1 MRTSGS
7 ILPRESS
14 ESEIP
19 ARFAHRLLWPS
30 HDTAKRK
37 GPHRQT
43 RMRVL
48 HRDPKTGEI
57 KVRVENP
64 DDLWHLHNLLQPSDL
79 VRASTYRREDV
90 RTDKLRPERGEK
102 VRVPPPIRVADL
114 EFQAFSDRLR
124 ISGVIVEGPQDLG
137 RHHTLNVGV
146 EDVLSIIKTWR
157 THELRRIDEAVA
169 AAQKPL
175 VAFLAL
181 DDEEALI
188 AQLRQY
194 GVRELSTIRAPG
206 HGKMFPSG
214 DARTVFFDDILAQV
228 RATEVGE
235 ALVLVGP
242 GFTRE
247 AFVEYLKARD
257 PPLAAKVHVHGTAHA
272 GMQGIQEALRAGVGA
287 KVFGESRVGYET
299 QLVEKLLE
307 AIATHRPVA
316 YGPAEVQE
324 AADAGA
330 IAARSSAST
339 GARGC
344 RTDTSRASRTS
355 PPSAIGSSS
364 TISSGSARAKGLE
377 GPRSSRSSE
386 PSRKPRASG
395 RPWASGG
402 STCWGTATAGCSRS
416 HTRSS
421 INVIYGASSWR
432 AGFRA
437 CRSRTRSSAVSCGP
451 CRSGSSGRSN
461 DSNARRPSTIRRT
474 LEPRWPSTAATSA
487 ASRRGPAS

>member
-1 MRTSGS
+1 
-7 ILPRESS
+7 
-14 ESEIP
+14 
-19 ARFAHRLLWPS
+19 
-30 HDTAKRK
+30 
-37 GPHRQT
+37 
-43 RMRVL
+43 MRVL

-64 DDLWHLHNLLQPSDL
+64 DDLWHLHNLLQPGDL

-90 RTDKLRPERGEK
+90 KTDKLRPERGEK
-102 VRVPPPIRVADL
+102 VRVTLTIRVEDV

-307 AIATHRPVA
+307 AIATDRPVA

-330 IAARSSAST
+330 IETLLVSDAVVRNPGIEELMRTAES
-339 GARGC
+339 ARG
-344 RTDTSRASRTS
+344 TVVLVSRHHEAGKKLEALGGIAALLRF
-355 PPSAIGSSS
+355 AI
-364 TISSGSARAKGLE
+364 K
-377 GPRSSRSSE
+377 
-386 PSRKPRASG
+386 
-395 RPWASGG
+395 
-402 STCWGTATAGCSRS
+402 
-416 HTRSS
+416 
-421 INVIYGASSWR
+421 
-432 AGFRA
+432 
-437 CRSRTRSSAVSCGP
+437 
-451 CRSGSSGRSN
+451 
-461 DSNARRPSTIRRT
+461 
-474 LEPRWPSTAATSA
+474 
-487 ASRRGPAS
+487 